1 MKPHTKAFTKTV
13 LISATICV
21 HIRIRGYWSHF
32 TTWYL
37 LIALSEF
44 LTSQFCLD
52 IYWSYAYYFYNRNQ
66 GYEARVKLAA
76 LDHNAHLQREQV
88 TNDKGE
94 KTYHRKYRKQT
105 KQWDVTP
112 VMENKK
118 YEYIPEL
125 MESVRLMR
133 RQTTFTLCTKNVVAE
148 NHPSR
153 RQATIAHTAPSS
165 TDELVKNKRSRFH

>member
-1 MKPHTKAFTKTV
+1 MY
-13 LISATICV
+13 I
-21 HIRIRGYWSHF
+21 HIGIQVYWSRF

-37 LIALSEF
+37 LIVLREF
-44 LTSQFCLD
+44 LTSEFCLD
-52 IYWSYAYYFYNRNQ
+52 IYWSHAYYFYYRNQ

-76 LDHNAHLQREQV
+76 VDHNAHLQRGHV
-88 TNDKGE
+88 TNAKGE

-105 KQWDVTP
+105 KKWDVTP

-125 MESVRLMR
+125 MESVCLMCH
-133 RQTTFTLCTKNVVAE
+133 QTTFTLRSKNVLAE
-148 NHPSR
+148 DHPSR

-165 TDELVKNKRSRFH
+165 TDELIRNKRSRFH